1 MPVVVQNVGILK
13 VGWKGKEKN
22 NHNIIIT
29 ISKRYHWKESN
40 SIQHI
45 ESVSTISAYKNE
57 NWALHALVDLWIVI
71 ENTRAGKTRWTF
83 QTKIFLNKGRRN
95 LHRKEL
101 VIKVDTQV
109 SNIYKDLIEIRMEFT
124 NNQGYVYINK
134 STELVVKDENK
145 KILYRLSAP
154 V

>member
-1 MPVVVQNVGILK
+1 MPDIGMDNEMKATLETNNEWEHTKQEQDSGTDSRLIGK
-13 VGWKGKEKN
+13 VARERIKQGYEAGNAYPADIGQDKN
-22 NHNIIIT
+22 T
-29 ISKRYHWKESN
+29 SKAIDAFETERKS
-40 SIQHI
+40 
-45 ESVSTISAYKNE
+45 
-57 NWALHALVDLWIVI
+57 D
-71 ENTRAGKTRWTF
+71 R
-83 QTKIFLNKGRRN
+83 RRN